1 MPALPLR
8 IRQARR
14 GVALTQEAL
23 ARLVGVNRSAVA
35 QWERKGGCRPT
46 SHNLAQIA
54 LVTHVSFDWLA
65 TGRGKMA
72 NGEPEGGDCAVE
84 LEARLVAAFRAM
96 TPAGQ
101 RALVD
106 LLADRHDASR

>member
-14 GVALTQEAL
+14 SANLTQSAL
-23 ARLVGVNRSAVA
+23 AADLGLNRSAVA
-35 QWERKGGCRPT
+35 QWERPEGCRPT
-46 SHNLAQIA
+46 SQNLARIA
-54 LVTHVSFDWLA
+54 LVTHVSFEWLA

-72 NGEPEGGDCAVE
+72 NGHGLDGAVPQAE

-96 TPAGQ
+96 SPSGQ
-101 RALVD
+101 RALVE
-106 LLADRHDASR
+106 LLTSVPGHP